1 MSTYF
6 TITLRG
12 TPSSKYLEAGETLS
26 FGAGRT
32 KKYKQKYGLKTQNQL
47 VDYLHQFAIKN
58 GDELVEVSFYPC
70 SEYRSPKLTI
80 QVGQHDA

>member
-1 MSTYF
+1 MSAYF

-12 TPSSKYLEAGETLS
+12 TPASKYLETGETLS

-32 KKYKQKYGLKTQNQL
+32 KPYRQKYGLKTQNQL
-47 VDYLHQFAIKN
+47 VDFLRQFAIKN

-70 SEYRSPKLTI
+70 PEYRRPKLTI
-80 QVGQHDA
+80 QVKKHDA